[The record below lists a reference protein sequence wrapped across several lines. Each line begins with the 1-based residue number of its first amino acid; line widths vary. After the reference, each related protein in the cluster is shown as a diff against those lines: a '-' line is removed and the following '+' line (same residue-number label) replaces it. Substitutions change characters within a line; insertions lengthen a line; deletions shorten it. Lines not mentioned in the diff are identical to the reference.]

1 MLPRII
7 GSRRYRVHLGL
18 ESGCLVANPVDVEGR
33 VGRTRQCPQW
43 PSDPCPAGW
52 RLSNFVVF
60 ERCPSLVELIPTR
73 CRYRFSTGLLI
84 SQIDTSVSVSCPP
97 MGGRLSATSV
107 DLFGFDAGTGLP
119 ELVDFRD
126 SPNLFRAGTFPMDEN
141 ALRQRLTRSELIL
154 GNVASTISSFI
165 ESAPSPIAFVSF
177 DLDLYSS
184 TSDALKVFDA
194 SPDALLPRVYCYFD
208 DTIGLT
214 HSEFA
219 GALLSISEYNQSH
232 ESRKIAQIR
241 SLKHFV
247 SKQFSTEY
255 WTESFYLLHVFDHPE
270 YNQSDG
276 IVRAQRMDL

>member
-1 MLPRII
+1 VIQGLALAQALGVERVSVAEFGVAG
-7 GSRRYRVHLGL
+7 GSGL
-18 ESGCLVANPVDVEGR
+18 VSLEQISVRAEAVFGVKVDV
-33 VGRTRQCPQW
+33 
-43 PSDPCPAGW
+43 
-52 RLSNFVVF
+52 
-60 ERCPSLVELIPTR
+60 
-73 CRYRFSTGLLI
+73 
-84 SQIDTSVSVSCPP
+84 
-97 MGGRLSATSV
+97 
-107 DLFGFDAGTGLP
+107 FGFDAGTGLP
-119 ELVDFRD
+119 ELVDYRD

-141 ALRQRLTRSELIL
+141 ALRQRLTRSALII
-154 GNVASTISSFI
+154 GNVRSTISSFI
-165 ESAPSPIAFVSF
+165 ESAPSPLAFVSF

-194 SPDALLPRVYCYFD
+194 SSDALLPRVYCYFD

-219 GALLSISEYNQSH
+219 GALLSINEYNQSH

-241 SLKHFV
+241 SLRHFV
-247 SKQFSTEY
+247 SKQFATGY